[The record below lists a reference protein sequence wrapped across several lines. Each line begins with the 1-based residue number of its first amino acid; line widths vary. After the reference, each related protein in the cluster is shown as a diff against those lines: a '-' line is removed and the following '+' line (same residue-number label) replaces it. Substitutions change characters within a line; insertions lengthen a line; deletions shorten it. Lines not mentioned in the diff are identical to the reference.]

1 MVETDQTTGAGTAT
15 AAGGAAAAGGEAPA
29 PAGSASAAAGP
40 ASGSSAASGGS
51 SASWEFLEVLAAVI
65 LAAESL
71 RIVGS
76 LIAGIINGLTTS
88 AGLAGS
94 QHVIGNAIDVAANY
108 SDGPGIVLLLVS
120 LAMLW
125 WRAEYWTARLR
136 SSADAGGVDGDL
148 PTEGVQVHRLRALT
162 RWALVLFIF
171 AAAGAVA
178 WLVGDVLVI
187 TSSHVS
193 SSVQWQAYADDL
205 FTLAYAVI
213 AAAGIA
219 ASVKLVNLCDV
230 AIDDARGKG

>member
-1 MVETDQTTGAGTAT
+1 MVETDQTAG
-15 AAGGAAAAGGEAPA
+15 AGGATTGGAAVAGGDGLA
-29 PAGSASAAAGP
+29 PAGPAARATGP
-40 ASGSSAASGGS
+40 AAGSSAPTEDSGAG
-51 SASWEFLEVLAAVI
+51 WEFLEILAAVI

-76 LIAGIINGLTTS
+76 LIAGFIYGLTTS
-88 AGLAGS
+88 AGPVGNQHLFGS
-94 QHVIGNAIDVAANY
+94 AIDVAANY

-125 WRAEYWTARLR
+125 WRAEHWTARLR
-136 SSADAGGVDGDL
+136 ASAAAGGVDGEL
-148 PTEGVQVHRLRALT
+148 PIEGVQVHRLRALT

-171 AAAGAVA
+171 AAVGAIA
-178 WLVGDVLVI
+178 WLVGDVLVT
-187 TSSHVS
+187 TSGHLS

-219 ASVKLVNLCDV
+219 ASVKLVSLCDV
-230 AIDDARGKG
+230 AIDDVRNQG

>member
-1 MVETDQTTGAGTAT
+1 MVETDQTTGPGTAT
-15 AAGGAAAAGGEAPA
+15 AAPGAAVGGGEAPA
-29 PAGSASAAAGP
+29 PAGPAPAAAGP
-40 ASGSSAASGGS
+40 AAGSSAPGGGS
-51 SASWEFLEVLAAVI
+51 SAGWEFLEVLAAVI

-76 LIAGIINGLTTS
+76 LIAGMINGLTTP
-88 AGLAGS
+88 AGLAGT
-94 QHVIGNAIDVAANY
+94 QHTIGNAIDVAANY

-136 SSADAGGVDGDL
+136 ASADAGGVDGEL
-148 PTEGVQVHRLRALT
+148 PTEGIQVHRLRALT
-162 RWALVLFIF
+162 RWAVVLFIF
-171 AAAGAVA
+171 AVAGAIA
-178 WLVGDVLVI
+178 WLVGDVLVT
-187 TSSHVS
+187 TSGHLS

-213 AAAGIA
+213 AAAGVA